1 MGVPTGMVSWTMG
14 AESVNARPLAA
25 VHGRCGVDG
34 EAVLGQAGEAL
45 RRELQAGEYVAGG
58 AVMTSDPPRWAVAAF
73 LASAVALMA
82 AGLAGLSGAG
92 HGPVAAGLAAAC
104 LVGAG
109 IEFLPLPV
117 LVAVTSQRLLCWR
130 LSRLRRT
137 PRLLVFAVPLA
148 ELRICEVP
156 AGQICELHP
165 VRDAGR
171 QAHPAAGQPG
181 RAKGL
186 CQARR
191 SARAHG
197 RIREAGPALAVSSEV
212 LKTSEHSLRRA
223 GNARICRSG
232 RSQSGRGR

>member
-1 MGVPTGMVSWTMG
+1 M
-14 AESVNARPLAA
+14 VNARLLAA

-73 LASAVALMA
+73 LAAAVALMA

-109 IEFLPLPV
+109 IEFLPPPV

-130 LSRLRRT
+130 LPRLRRT

-148 ELRICEVP
+148 ELRI
-156 AGQICELHP
+156 AKY
-165 VRDAGR
+165 R
-171 QAHPAAGQPG
+171 PG
-181 RAKGL
+181 RYASSIQCEMPGGRRIRL
-186 CQARR
+186 QARR
-191 SARAHG
+191 AG
-197 RIREAGPALAVSSEV
+197 RKDFAKLEEV
-212 LKTSEHSLRRA
+212 L
-223 GNARICRSG
+223 ARTGAFAKLDPPWPSAAK
-232 RSQSGRGR
+232 S

>member
-1 MGVPTGMVSWTMG
+1 MPGRWRRCAGGAAWT
-14 AESVNARPLAA
+14 
-25 VHGRCGVDG
+25 G

-92 HGPVAAGLAAAC
+92 HGPVAAGLATAC

-109 IEFLPLPV
+109 IEFVPPPV
-117 LVAVTSQRLLCWR
+117 LVAVNQPAAALL
-130 LSRLRRT
+130 
-137 PRLLVFAVPLA
+137 AVVAAAPHA
-148 ELRICEVP
+148 PAAGFRGTAGGTAHCKVP

-171 QAHPAAGQPG
+171 QAHPAAGQAG
-181 RAKGL
+181 RAKGP

-197 RIREAGPALAVSSEV
+197 RIREAGPWASAAKS
-212 LKTSEHSLRRA
+212 
-223 GNARICRSG
+223 
-232 RSQSGRGR
+232 